1 MAKGIA
7 SPKATKTAQI
17 IKTRAKKTITN
28 KIGISK
34 RDLRDRKTLKKVL
47 PIEPI
52 KKTKVLIK
60 KKIKKT
66 ELSKKL
72 DETSGWEGYS
82 DDEGSVDSGVL
93 DESVCFE
100 CGKQTKRTKEHDN
113 LILCDICDSEYHL
126 ECVGLDHRPLTRS
139 ACYTCHRCVEDDRH
153 FATLDFKVHPRF
165 EVYISIYNTYNICT
179 VLYIG
184 IHYYCT
190 NSALYCIVP
199 PSYSYRR

>member
-7 SPKATKTAQI
+7 SPNATKTAQI
-17 IKTRAKKTITN
+17 NKTKAKKTTH
-28 KIGISK
+28 KIGITK
-34 RDLRDRKTLKKVL
+34 RDLRDRKTLKKVI

-60 KKIKKT
+60 KKGKKIKKT

-93 DESVCFE
+93 EESVCFE
-100 CGKQTKRTKEHDN
+100 CGKQTKRDKECDN

-139 ACYTCHRCVEDDRH
+139 ACYTCHRCVEDDKH

-165 EVYISIYNTYNICT
+165 EVYLYMYNNYFMCEYTM
-179 VLYIG
+179 
-184 IHYYCT
+184 
-190 NSALYCIVP
+190 
-199 PSYSYRR
+199 